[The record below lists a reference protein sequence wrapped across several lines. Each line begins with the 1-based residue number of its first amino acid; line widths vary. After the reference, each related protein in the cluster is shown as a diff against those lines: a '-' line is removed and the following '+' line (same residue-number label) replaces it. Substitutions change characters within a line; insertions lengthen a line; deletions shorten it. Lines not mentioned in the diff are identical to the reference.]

1 MRPRSGSAIL
11 TTTTTTTTTK
21 RLGSQVAGA
30 PRALFQCT
38 VLCFVAS
45 PLLRVLQY
53 GMGPRLC
60 HVGNKQSFAVLVI
73 DPLHNLVLGLA
84 LEILLCKWRRKG
96 FPIGSIL
103 ALYRLYERE
112 LRLESSFKIWWDVW
126 LIFDGP
132 ERVVFLQGLSLVDPE
147 FTWDMLGAWYCMV
160 ACCTSS
166 LEEMD

>member
-1 MRPRSGSAIL
+1 MGW
-11 TTTTTTTTTK
+11 
-21 RLGSQVAGA
+21 
-30 PRALFQCT
+30 
-38 VLCFVAS
+38 VLVCAM
-45 PLLRVLQY
+45 LATNRVLPCWSLIHCITWFWAWLWKFY
-53 GMGPRLC
+53 SASGAER
-60 HVGNKQSFAVLVI
+60 
-73 DPLHNLVLGLA
+73 D
-84 LEILLCKWRRKG
+84 